1 MGIGRREFLKLTS
14 IALAGLAVNPLQA
27 VVTNDNVYVNRKL
40 GILFEKPDL
49 WNFVGVKDF
58 GKLKHEQILG
68 NDWEEDKDEVWE
80 EIGDPICIVTKYPI
94 DNPKYKGVF
103 SPTMVLHITHKS
115 ELDTERSFQEHMDIS
130 EHNLTEILT
139 DFKVVKRYKP
149 YLLSGC
155 KFYENDSEYLFEH
168 VELKKPVQTELK
180 LLVAEHN
187 DFYYYFNFHQSK
199 EQNQIVHREIDAMK
213 NSIKLI

>member
-68 NDWEEDKDEVWE
+68 NDWEEDKEGHLRTYTIMVNNMSGLKARQLSAWTIDMLRRVGSLAKGARYT
-80 EIGDPICIVTKYPI
+80 GDIQK
-94 DNPKYKGVF
+94 
-103 SPTMVLHITHKS
+103 PTIEGFTPEGIT
-115 ELDTERSFQEHMDIS
+115 RI
-130 EHNLTEILT
+130 N
-139 DFKVVKRYKP
+139 
-149 YLLSGC
+149 
-155 KFYENDSEYLFEH
+155 
-168 VELKKPVQTELK
+168 
-180 LLVAEHN
+180 
-187 DFYYYFNFHQSK
+187 
-199 EQNQIVHREIDAMK
+199 
-213 NSIKLI
+213 